1 VPYVCE
7 HIEDLLENKDKLVC
21 FVHHNDVARLIHEK
35 FADRSV
41 LVMGPTPM
49 DDRAEAIKRF
59 WNDDKV
65 ELFIGSLKT
74 SGIGINLQCAANIVF
89 AELDW
94 VPGVITQ
101 AEDRCHR
108 IGQEKSLLVQ
118 HLVAQNSMDSNM
130 AKKIVAKQKSIQ
142 KALNKGAGE

>member
-1 VPYVCE
+1 ME
-7 HIEDLLENKDKLVC
+7 
-21 FVHHNDVARLIHEK
+21 
-35 FADRSV
+35 
-41 LVMGPTPM
+41 
-49 DDRAEAIKRF
+49 DRASAIDRF
-59 WNDDKV
+59 WKDDKC
-65 ELFIGSLKT
+65 ELFIGSLKV
-74 SGIGINLQCAANIVF
+74 SGLGINLQVSSNIVF

-130 AKKIVAKQKSIQ
+130 AKRIVAKQKSIQ
-142 KALNKGAGE
+142 KALNRGVETTNA